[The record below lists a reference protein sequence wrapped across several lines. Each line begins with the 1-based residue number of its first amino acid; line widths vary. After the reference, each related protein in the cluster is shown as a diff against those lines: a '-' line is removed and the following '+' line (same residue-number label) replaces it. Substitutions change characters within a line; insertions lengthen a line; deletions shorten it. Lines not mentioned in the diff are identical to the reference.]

1 NTVSEGN
8 RIGRTI
14 NFPTINQH
22 FADGQLVPKYGVYH
36 SETIIDNINY
46 PSVTN
51 IGIKPTVENNI
62 KPLAE
67 THILGFSGN
76 LYGICAEV
84 RLKNFIRSEKK
95 FSSVDELKAQIAED
109 IKYIK
114 TTVGKD

>member
-1 NTVSEGN
+1 M
-8 RIGRTI
+8 
-14 NFPTINQH
+14 
-22 FADGQLVPKYGVYH
+22 
-36 SETIIDNINY
+36 NY

-51 IGIKPTVENNI
+51 IGVKPTVENNI

-67 THILGFSGN
+67 THILGYSGN

-95 FSSVDELKAQIAED
+95 FSSVDELKVQIAED